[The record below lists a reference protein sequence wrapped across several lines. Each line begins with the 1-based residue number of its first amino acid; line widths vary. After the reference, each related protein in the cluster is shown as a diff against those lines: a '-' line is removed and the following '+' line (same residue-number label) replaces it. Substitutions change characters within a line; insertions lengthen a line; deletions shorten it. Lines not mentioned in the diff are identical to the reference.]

1 MDVPCSSNQKQND
14 DKNSNLF
21 ERRSTSELLN
31 IIPECKGSKM
41 MANLNEVFGIIEDK
55 LGTMCRVI
63 TALMCNEGVSKVFSP
78 SEVLR
83 RVVEDC
89 QTINGLMHYQKLKLA
104 ELGEG
109 SPIPITAADAVKEHS
124 MLRKLV
130 SAKRKLPV
138 SPWVIVEPDKK
149 KRKLYDMMIENVYR
163 SVYRDFLLFPSPIL
177 KLSEFVENMHSM
189 TSPNRFSDDQV
200 QFLIPELIRRKL
212 INGFQ
217 IENSSNLIIVKEMN
231 IVAIEPHMKRF
242 SFTLEEY
249 MNANVPNTLVNLN
262 ELVNELDES
271 IIERMDTELWS
282 SLANLIIATVIKD
295 PKTQI
300 SHEDLPGKLPK
311 SVMKAVTTLTQI
323 GFLELCDNA
332 DPLVMKFA
340 KRVNSMTLVK
350 LGKVFGQPITCIR
363 PLYPSAI
370 REM

>member
-1 MDVPCSSNQKQND
+1 
-14 DKNSNLF
+14 
-21 ERRSTSELLN
+21 
-31 IIPECKGSKM
+31 M
-41 MANLNEVFGIIEDK
+41 MANLDEVFGIIEDK

-89 QTINGLMHYQKLKLA
+89 QTINGLMHYQ
-104 ELGEG
+104 
-109 SPIPITAADAVKEHS
+109 
-124 MLRKLV
+124 
-130 SAKRKLPV
+130 
-138 SPWVIVEPDKK
+138 K